1 MSDFPIAIFHNPMCG
16 TSRNT
21 LALLRER
28 GFQPEVV
35 EYVKAGWKKAQ
46 LADLFAKMGVS
57 PRAMM
62 RTKGALAGELGL
74 LDETVGDDAIL
85 DAMVENPILVERPIV
100 VTPKGV
106 VLARPVDKVLDLL
119 PTV

>member
-1 MSDFPIAIFHNPMCG
+1 MSDFPITIFHNPMCG

-21 LALLRER
+21 LALLHER

-35 EYVKAGWKKAQ
+35 EYVKAGWKKEQ
-46 LADLFAKMGVS
+46 LEDLFSKMGVT

-74 LDETVGDDAIL
+74 LDQTIGDDAIL

-100 VTPKGV
+100 VTSKGAAV
-106 VLARPVDKVLDLL
+106 CRPAELVLGLL
-119 PTV
+119 

>member
-1 MSDFPIAIFHNPMCG
+1 MSDFPITIFHNPMCG

-21 LALLRER
+21 LALLHER

-35 EYVKAGWKKAQ
+35 EYVKTGWGKDQ
-46 LADLFAKMGVS
+46 LKDLFAKMGAS
-57 PRAMM
+57 PRQMM

-74 LDETVGDDAIL
+74 LDETIGNDAIL

-106 VLARPVDKVLDLL
+106 ALARPVDKVLAVL
-119 PTV
+119 P